1 MIHFNTDI
9 IDKSMCDRILS
20 VLKERGKAK
29 AINIA
34 YALGTDRRTI
44 NHYLYSDLRDIV
56 IKDDY
61 HYWSIKGTYPML
73 TQEGIYYL
81 TDYIPKG
88 IWEYKSEEAVE
99 DSKLVI
105 QLKDNDQD
113 AIDTVKEKMAAAA
126 EELIDPSPDLGLI
139 VAAVPSSKTYKNS
152 PMLKVAAYI
161 RDCFNG
167 IDGEDDPELSFL
179 DMFTRT
185 SDVTTSHFVE
195 TWNRPGFDEQ
205 KASIQCNYPEF
216 CSEDNTCL
224 IIDDVTTTGRVMKS
238 CKEILVEN
246 GMPEEN
252 IIMLAFAKTSR

>member
-1 MIHFNTDI
+1 MQE
-9 IDKSMCDRILS
+9 DKELS
-20 VLKERGKAK
+20 F
-29 AINIA
+29 
-34 YALGTDRRTI
+34 
-44 NHYLYSDLRDIV
+44 
-56 IKDDY
+56 
-61 HYWSIKGTYPML
+61 
-73 TQEGIYYL
+73 
-81 TDYIPKG
+81 
-88 IWEYKSEEAVE
+88 
-99 DSKLVI
+99 
-105 QLKDNDQD
+105 D

-179 DMFTRT
+179 DMFTR
-185 SDVTTSHFVE
+185 SRDVTPSHYVE
-195 TWNRPGFDEQ
+195 MRNRPSFDEQ

-216 CSEDNTCL
+216 CSEDNQCL
-224 IIDDVTTTGRVMKS
+224 IIDDVTTTGRVMNA

>member
-1 MIHFNTDI
+1 MIEFRADI
-9 IDKSMCDRILS
+9 IDKSMCDRILR
-20 VLKERGKAK
+20 VLKQKKKAK
-29 AINIA
+29 AIDIA

-44 NHYLYSDLRDIV
+44 NHYLYSDLRDSV

-61 HYWSIKGTYPML
+61 HYWSVRGTCPML
-73 TQEGIYYL
+73 SNEGIYYL
-81 TDYIPKG
+81 TEYIPKG
-88 IWEYKSEEAVE
+88 LWAYKSDEAIE

-105 QLKDNDQD
+105 QLKENEQE
-113 AIDTVKEKMAAAA
+113 AIDIVKEKMAAAA
-126 EELIDPSPDLGLI
+126 DELIELSPDLGLI
-139 VAAVPSSKTYKNS
+139 VATVPSSKTYKDS
-152 PMLKVAAYI
+152 PMLEVAAYI

-216 CSEDNTCL
+216 CSEDNICL
-224 IIDDVTTTGRVMKS
+224 IIDDVTTTGRVMKA

>member
-1 MIHFNTDI
+1 MIEFNTDF

-20 VLKERGKAK
+20 VLKQKKKAK
-29 AINIA
+29 AIDIA

-61 HYWSIKGTYPML
+61 HYWSVKGTCPML
-73 TQEGIYYL
+73 SNEGIYYL
-81 TDYIPKG
+81 TEYIPKG
-88 IWEYKSEEAVE
+88 LWAYKSDEALE
-99 DSKLVI
+99 DSRLVI
-105 QLKDNDQD
+105 QLKNNEQE
-113 AIDTVKEKMAAAA
+113 AIDVVKEKMAIAA
-126 EELIDPSPDLGLI
+126 EELIVPSPDLGII
-139 VAAVPSSKTYKNS
+139 VAAVPSSKTYKIY

-167 IDGEDDPELSFL
+167 IYGEDDPELAFL

-185 SDVTTSHFVE
+185 RDVATSHFVE
-195 TWNRPGFDEQ
+195 TWNRPGYDEQ
-205 KASIQCNYPEF
+205 KASILCNYPEF
-216 CSEDNTCL
+216 CSEDNYCL
-224 IIDDVTTTGRVMKS
+224 IIDDVTTTGRVMCA

-252 IIMLAFAKTSR
+252 VIMLAFAKTSR